1 MQRIIE
7 ILRQWE
13 MPLAILFA
21 YYVLAASFIWFVH
34 RRWCSKRRA
43 ANPRRYRFIFALV
56 LAVVFAPSVISDFWL
71 FTIPGLA
78 ILELL
83 LLLPS
88 IVLHPWITLYVISIV
103 CLLPM
108 VACFGIFYFALWFR
122 DRRLSNAQQTVYQA
136 MQRTATGA

>member
-1 MQRIIE
+1 MARHVQCVCHNTLPWLISFSLDGVMQRTIE

-56 LAVVFAPSVISDFWL
+56 LAVVFAPNVISDFWL

-83 LLLPS
+83 L
-88 IVLHPWITLYVISIV
+88 
-103 CLLPM
+103 
-108 VACFGIFYFALWFR
+108 
-122 DRRLSNAQQTVYQA
+122 
-136 MQRTATGA
+136 